1 MTIALLAAG
10 VLAVLV
16 FQGWLLLQARD
27 QQVRLNAR
35 LDLLGRRLKERPL
48 DESAPTSQLDAL
60 MGELAPDIALSV
72 LGGGSATLKALLA
85 PAKPLLLVVT
95 DPRCGPCY
103 ELLPDVAGW
112 QRVYG
117 DRLTIA
123 LVSSGDPGINHSM
136 TAEYGIHPVL
146 LQHERELIE
155 AYSLAQAPA
164 AVLISPDGR
173 IAADVRY
180 GAWAIR
186 QLVADTLG
194 LVLPSPPVIENRAVG
209 VGEAVPSLRRPDLDG
224 NVIDFGAMRN
234 AATLVLFW
242 SPGCGH
248 CQKLLPDI
256 RAFEAQQFRPRTVI
270 VSRGPVG
277 LNREVGFISPLVLDD
292 ARSIAAAFGVTG
304 TPAAVLIASTGAVA
318 TPVARGLTGVRT
330 LLEWLNVSTVKA
342 VS

>member
-224 NVIDFGAMRN
+224 NVIDFGASRG
-234 AATLVLFW
+234 ATTLVLFW
-242 SPGCGH
+242 NPGCTH
-248 CQKLLPDI
+248 CQGLLSDI
-256 RAFEAQQFRPRTVI
+256 RAFEAQRFRPRSVI

-277 LNREVGFISPLVLDD
+277 LNREVGFASRMVLDD
-292 ARSIAAAFGVTG
+292 DRSIATAFGVTG
-304 TPAAVLIASTGAVA
+304 TPAAVLIDGSGTVVS
-318 TPVARGLTGVRT
+318 PVARGATGVRA
-330 LLEWLNVSTVKA
+330 LLERLSVSALIATG
-342 VS
+342 